1 MTLIE
6 KKKIFNASSN
16 EYLKFQS
23 FHFPNW
29 PKGTFSSQDWYIFMQ
44 KGNEKKEKY
53 LIRDTVWFNT
63 KFSVLKIEVMS
74 CRPYDK
80 LSDTQTGIMEAGL
93 LTWSFQYFLL

>member
-6 KKKIFNASSN
+6 KKKILNASSN
-16 EYLKFQS
+16 EYLKLQS

-29 PKGTFSSQDWYIFMQ
+29 PKGNFSSQDWYIFMQ
-44 KGNEKKEKY
+44 KGNEKKEKEKKEKY

-74 CRPYDK
+74 CRP
-80 LSDTQTGIMEAGL
+80 
-93 LTWSFQYFLL
+93 